1 MKEPYE
7 KGEAIHS
14 APGFAVD
21 IARCAAKGKQ
31 GHRWAGYCA
40 SKNCHRN
47 ANAVVK
53 AEGRRNRTGIA
64 TSGTVPRS
72 RQEQTDAAPTFVILS
87 GLIGMEELIARS
99 LENKTITLM
108 ETSCSGTRD
117 SPGSGAGPCAG
128 LGPGPGARMG
138 VEPPGRRTVGD
149 PYHSLRRAHGP
160 VRSLPTGVSGSVRS
174 AGREE
179 MRQWTLRA
187 HRADSIKAARLC
199 PAEWNPTS
207 RIPPGN
213 SSNLC
218 FFITKL
224 LSVNLGKLRNLLR
237 RQIRR
242 RAFRIRKQQQ
252 D

>member
-128 LGPGPGARMG
+128 PGARMG
-138 VEPPGRRTVGD
+138 VGPPGRRTRLPDVRSHGRNNIDLSFFNTNQITETIRLQFRAEAFNAFNRPEWSSPVGD
-149 PYHSLRRAHGP
+149 FGTANFGRVTAFSFNVRFQASCGP
-160 VRSLPTGVSGSVRS
+160 NTPV
-174 AGREE
+174 AKE
-179 MRQWTLRA
+179 
-187 HRADSIKAARLC
+187 AATASYRDKK
-199 PAEWNPTS
+199 
-207 RIPPGN
+207 
-213 SSNLC
+213 LC
-218 FFITKL
+218 FP
-224 LSVNLGKLRNLLR
+224 R
-237 RQIRR
+237 RSDIFYP
-242 RAFRIRKQQQ
+242 A
-252 D
+252 